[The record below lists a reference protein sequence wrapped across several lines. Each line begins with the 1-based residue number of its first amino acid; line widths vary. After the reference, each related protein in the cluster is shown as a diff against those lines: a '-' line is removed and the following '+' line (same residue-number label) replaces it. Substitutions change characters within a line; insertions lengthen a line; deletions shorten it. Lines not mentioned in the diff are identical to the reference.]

1 MTAYVEAFEAEAAIL
16 PPSVPAKAAA
26 RTMLRAAANA
36 ADAAVAGPAPSAAG
50 TTEARSAVAV
60 VPPPV
65 AANAAVNAAEAAIP
79 AVEAAVHPPSKVVPA
94 VLPAVE
100 AAVHPPSPRLPASF
114 RVARRSRPLRR
125 RRRRQRLRRR
135 ERDRIVPESRRSAPP
150 CLRPRRAA
158 PRSRPLRRRRRDRT
172 RVAKRAGEVDEDAE
186 DEVGETRAAG
196 GGAASRDEASAA
208 TVAPLHGRHQRGTV
222 DPVDS
227 TIETAGSSR

>member
-1 MTAYVEAFEAEAAIL
+1 
-16 PPSVPAKAAA
+16 
-26 RTMLRAAANA
+26 MLRAAANA

-65 AANAAVNAAEAAIP
+65 AANAAANAAEAAVP
-79 AVEAAVHPPSKVVPA
+79 AVEAAVHPPSKAVPA
-94 VLPAVE
+94 VPPAVE
-100 AAVHPPSPRLPASF
+100 AAVHPPSKATALKM
-114 RVARRSRPLRR
+114 
-125 RRRRQRLRRR
+125 RQRLRRR
-135 ERDRIVPESRRSAPP
+135 ECGLIVPESRRSAPP
-150 CLRPRRAA
+150 RLRPRRAA
-158 PRSRPLRRRRRDRT
+158 PRSRPLRHRRRDRA
-172 RVAKRAGEVDEDAE
+172 RVAERAGEVDEDAE

-227 TIETAGSSR
+227 TIEAAGSSR